1 MSLASQGWLADHA
14 VYGTVVVPG
23 AALVELVLR
32 AGDEVGCG
40 RLEELTLQAPL
51 VVPQVG
57 AVQLQVSVGEADA
70 EG

>member
-1 MSLASQGWLADHA
+1 MLGAVVELAGSDRMVFSGRVSLASQGWLADHA

-40 RLEELTLQAPL
+40 R
-51 VVPQVG
+51 
-57 AVQLQVSVGEADA
+57 
-70 EG
+70 